1 MADMQSLVAHLWW
14 LPVVGLLSAAGC
26 ITVAL
31 SNAYRGLWL
40 WLHRNTPIS
49 DPVVAKAV
57 AGVRPP
63 PYAIYAA
70 AWFVA
75 GIVLAGLTAMVWH

>member
-57 AGVRPP
+57 AGVRPVS
-63 PYAIYAA
+63 YTH
-70 AWFVA
+70 
-75 GIVLAGLTAMVWH
+75 LTLPTKA